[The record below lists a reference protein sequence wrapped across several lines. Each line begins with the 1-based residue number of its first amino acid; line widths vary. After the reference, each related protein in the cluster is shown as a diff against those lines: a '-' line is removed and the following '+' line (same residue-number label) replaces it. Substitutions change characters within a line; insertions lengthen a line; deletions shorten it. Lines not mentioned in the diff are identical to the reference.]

1 MNSSP
6 FPPNA
11 NPMPTPPDAREQLS
25 ALMDG
30 ELDKD
35 AIRFLLK
42 RCEGDADLGGC
53 WQRWHVAGEV
63 MRGGQV
69 VPVRIDLVSAVS
81 LALAQ
86 EGHPVVAGGAGRS
99 TLRRSALQ
107 WGGGFAVAASVALAA
122 LIVVRPAAAPESTLA
137 ANVPAAQAVAPISAV
152 AVATVAPSALREQ
165 DLLPPHRFLDAQTV
179 SNDGM
184 PHRYLGFDPRIE
196 SYLRREN
203 GLRLQPQAL
212 QSARLPL
219 VAPVREA
226 TPEPARELETVD

>member
-1 MNSSP
+1 MNSSA

-35 AIRFLLK
+35 SIRFLLK
-42 RCEGDADLGGC
+42 RCESDAALGDC

-63 MRGGQV
+63 LRGGQV
-69 VPVRIDLVSAVS
+69 APFRIDLVSAVS

-86 EGHPVVAGGAGRS
+86 DGQQAGAVGRA

-107 WGGGFAVAASVALAA
+107 WGGGFAIAASVALAA

-137 ANVPAAQAVAPISAV
+137 ANVPSAQAVAPLGTV

-165 DLLPPHRFLDAQTV
+165 DLRPPHRLDAQTV

-203 GLRLQPQAL
+203 GLRMHPQPL

-226 TPEPARELETVD
+226 APEPVRELETVE